1 MSEYGGGGG
10 SVGSRLTFRKQKTPL
25 PLDSPL
31 SCGNRYAIREG
42 VDTEG
47 QQVHWFKAILRPVS

>member
-1 MSEYGGGGG
+1 MRGNEIRWHERIRGGGGKC
-10 SVGSRLTFRKQKTPL
+10 GSRLTFRKQKTPL

-47 QQVHWFKAILRPVS
+47 

>member
-1 MSEYGGGGG
+1 MRGNEIRWHERIRGGGGGG
-10 SVGSRLTFRKQKTPL
+10 SLGTRIKFRKQKTHL

-47 QQVHWFKAILRPVS
+47 

>member
-10 SVGSRLTFRKQKTPL
+10 GGGPRLTFRKKKTPP
-25 PLDSPL
+25 PLESPL

-47 QQVHWFKAILRPVS
+47 

>member
-1 MSEYGGGGG
+1 MSEYGGGGGG

-47 QQVHWFKAILRPVS
+47 

>member
-1 MSEYGGGGG
+1 MVWGDSE
-10 SVGSRLTFRKQKTPL
+10 SPDPTPL